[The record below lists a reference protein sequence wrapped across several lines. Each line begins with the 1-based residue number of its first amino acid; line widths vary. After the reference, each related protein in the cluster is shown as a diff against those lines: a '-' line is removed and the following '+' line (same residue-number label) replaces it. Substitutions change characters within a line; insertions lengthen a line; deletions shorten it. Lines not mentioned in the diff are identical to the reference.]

1 MSIVAIL
8 IALVAAFLVFKFV
21 TGTIKFVVL
30 ALIVI
35 AAIYFVSGGLGS

>member
-35 AAIYFVSGGLGS
+35 AAIYFVSGGLGV

>member
-35 AAIYFVSGGLGS
+35 AAIYFVSGGLGA